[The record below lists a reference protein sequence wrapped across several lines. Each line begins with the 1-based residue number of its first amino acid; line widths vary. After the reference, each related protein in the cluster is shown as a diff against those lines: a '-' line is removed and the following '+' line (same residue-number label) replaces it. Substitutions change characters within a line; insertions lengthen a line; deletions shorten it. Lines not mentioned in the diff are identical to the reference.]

1 MWPAKCDLKS
11 AKRILGRRLGVGVS
25 NPDVRSGMLQSL
37 DVIKAAALDPYTFV
51 RDGYLQK
58 RENDVYD
65 GNPPSDFDYTD
76 SERP

>member
-1 MWPAKCDLKS
+1 
-11 AKRILGRRLGVGVS
+11 V
-25 NPDVRSGMLQSL
+25 

-65 GNPPSDFDYTD
+65 GNPPSNFDYFE
-76 SERP
+76 SEAP